1 MRESNKTMQATLTRN
16 PIAEAFEGLI
26 SFFAT
31 VLTNV
36 GRAQMIAKLNSGEA
50 TPYIGWGTGAG
61 TAGVTD
67 TTLFTEV
74 TAERAA
80 STASIVTTTVT
91 NDTWRNVATL
101 TSVSGATI
109 TNAGLFD
116 ASSTGNLLV
125 KGDFTGVVLAAGDK
139 IQFTIDIKQT

>member
-1 MRESNKTMQATLTRN
+1 M
-16 PIAEAFEGLI
+16 
-26 SFFAT
+26 AT
-31 VLTNV
+31 VLTNT
-36 GRAQMIAKLNSGEA
+36 GKAQMIAKCNTGLSA
-50 TPYIGWGTGAG
+50 PHIGWGTGAG
-61 TAGVTD
+61 TAAATD

-80 STASIVTTTVT
+80 STQSITTVT
-91 NDTWRNVATL
+91 VASDNLRNIATL

-116 ASSTGNLLV
+116 ASSTGNLWV